1 MFNVIFFAILKI
13 KLILLIFFIMGL
25 TFCSTTLQNNNQDKT
40 DISNSIDQDTIILEK
55 VRLLIE
61 DGSLTS
67 LTQVITIL
75 ETEKFGMTEQG
86 EYQKFIAGSLLRL
99 VFPISDRSNI
109 RIISPK
115 SGMLTQIVD
124 KALEGKIIE
133 IPNEDVNFFT
143 LLLSSTAA
151 LYTESEAVMEK
162 SLDILT
168 TIYSV
173 DSNSYLP
180 IYIRSFLFENQNK
193 YKQAFEGYLESLER
207 DSFSYPSEFGIIR
220 ILINNGDYSKAL
232 SHLENVQNKYSQHK
246 ELKYLLVDALIGN
259 KELDK
264 ALSIVSQALALD
276 PDETVMTLKYAD
288 IMQQQGE
295 DSRAL
300 YMLGT
305 IETAVG
311 ESPESIRIR
320 ASILL
325 KSGEYKQA
333 LLLIENAVK
342 DFPDDSLIREIYG
355 RILFLTGRDGEGR
368 EYLENSLKTNP
379 DSLVSLQLLTEEAI
393 GSGSWVRA
401 SEFIVKILEKS
412 ISDVFLRYA
421 VEIYQNLGNIK
432 KALEYNF
439 IIINDGNPFYN
450 DFHSAV
456 NMLLR
461 EGNNKDA
468 GSYIDDWISN
478 SNNTKD
484 KSYFYYLKSL
494 VLTDNKDKLDVLRQS
509 LFENLQNFDSIL
521 AIADAYYELGEK
533 RSSYRYLKQALI
545 LEPENDYVKKKLR
558 TLEKE
563 L

>member
-1 MFNVIFFAILKI
+1 
-13 KLILLIFFIMGL
+13 MGL